1 MAEEVMAAFMMYIMK
16 KPMVKFIIR
25 SKCVNMTFYML
36 YTSSMSLRESPHN
49 TNLYNL
55 LFHEFAFCLCHSLD
69 LLKWL
74 SGPTWLLWQPRD
86 W

>member
-16 KPMVKFIIR
+16 KSMVKFIIR

-36 YTSSMSLRESPHN
+36 YTSTMSLRESPHN

-55 LFHEFAFCLCHSLD
+55 QTIYIEANEYTCMVS
-69 LLKWL
+69 
-74 SGPTWLLWQPRD
+74 
-86 W
+86 

>member
-1 MAEEVMAAFMMYIMK
+1 MGTKVMAAFMMYILK

-36 YTSSMSLRESPHN
+36 YTSTMSLRESTHN

-55 LFHEFAFCLCHSLD
+55 LFHEFAFCLCHNSLD
-69 LLKWL
+69 LLK
-74 SGPTWLLWQPRD
+74 
-86 W
+86 

>member
-36 YTSSMSLRESPHN
+36 YTSTMSLRESPHN